1 MYTVLKYLYL
11 TFFRALCIFLQFRE
25 MNSDEH
31 LLRVLSDND
40 LRKSELVEKI
50 EADNELQKAAV
61 ATLLERGDSR
71 SWSLLQQ
78 VRLVESQL
86 SALTAIEM
94 DRRKLKMDDH
104 LVSDCD

>member
-1 MYTVLKYLYL
+1 MK
-11 TFFRALCIFLQFRE
+11 
-25 MNSDEH
+25 SDEH
-31 LLRVLSDND
+31 LLEILSDND
-40 LRKSELVEKI
+40 LHKAELVEKI
-50 EADNELQKAAV
+50 EEDNELQKAAV

-86 SALTAIEM
+86 SALTVIEM

-104 LVSDCD
+104 LVSITFFSRILFNLVRKNCVYFPLLL

>member
-1 MYTVLKYLYL
+1 MQCCNIYVRH
-11 TFFRALCIFLQFRE
+11 FLCFLQFRE

-31 LLRVLSDND
+31 LLQILSDND
-40 LRKSELVEKI
+40 LHKAELVEKI
-50 EADNELQKAAV
+50 EEDNELQKAAV

-94 DRRKLKMDDH
+94 DRRKLKMDDY
-104 LVSDCD
+104 LVSD